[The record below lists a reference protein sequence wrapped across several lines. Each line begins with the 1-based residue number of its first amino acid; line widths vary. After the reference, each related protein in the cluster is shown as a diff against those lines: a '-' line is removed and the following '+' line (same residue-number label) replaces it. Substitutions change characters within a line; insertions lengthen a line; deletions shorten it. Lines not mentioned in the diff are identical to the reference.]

1 MVTEFLGLGNV
12 ATSMKTLR
20 MGNLKYGC
28 NQTSQDELY
37 DLETDPY
44 EMDNLI
50 DNPKYLDKLKILKT
64 KLKKWMQ
71 ETDDPALRM
80 YQWRERERIL

>member
-1 MVTEFLGLGNV
+1 MKSEFWIRD
-12 ATSMKTLR
+12 S
-20 MGNLKYGC
+20 
-28 NQTSQDELY
+28 DIY

-71 ETDDPALRM
+71 ETDDPALRI
-80 YQWRERERIL
+80 YQWRERIL